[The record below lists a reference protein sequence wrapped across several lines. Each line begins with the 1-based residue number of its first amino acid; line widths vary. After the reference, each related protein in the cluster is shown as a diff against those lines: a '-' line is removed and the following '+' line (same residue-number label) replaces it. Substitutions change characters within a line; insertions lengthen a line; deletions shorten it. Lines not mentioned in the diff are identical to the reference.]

1 VRRRQ
6 AITLIGGTVLLAGE
20 AAYLS
25 RGHGGGPAQAY
36 APAAG
41 SAGGPTPAADAY
53 APGAS
58 YAPDGTAGRAAAVP
72 RAAVRL
78 LPGPFRDNEQ
88 RNLAYLLFL
97 DPDRMLRSFRLNYG
111 LTTHAEPLGGWESPT
126 SRIRGHVTG
135 HLLSA
140 LALAYAG
147 TGTTA
152 SDPAR
157 QALKAKG
164 DYLVTE
170 LAAMQ
175 QRAPSIGYGRGYLSG
190 FPEVFFDY
198 LESGRYD
205 RVWSP
210 YYMIHK
216 YLAGLID
223 QYQLAGN
230 GQALAA
236 AALLGDWVDH
246 RTAPLSQSHMQ
257 AILEVEFGGLPEALA
272 NLYAIT
278 GERRYLATARRF
290 WHARFLDPLAA
301 GQDRLAGEQCNISLP
316 KVIAA
321 QRLAEETGD
330 DGYAAVAR
338 NFWRIAT
345 GHHAYVIG
353 GQGNGEHWGLPDVVA
368 GALSNYTCEG
378 CVSYNMLK
386 LTRLLH
392 FHEPDRADLPD
403 FYERALV
410 NHLLGTQD
418 PRSAHGFA
426 CYYTGLSVN
435 AVKHQPLNYFAHG
448 DPDVYA
454 TDYDTFTCDTA
465 TGLET
470 PARFGEAIYARDP
483 DGGLRVNQFI
493 SSEVSLPGLALR
505 QDSGLPDSPWTLLT
519 VTGGGGY
526 APVRV
531 RVPGWADGPPEVTVN
546 AMPIAVT
553 IPARRPA
560 YLSITR
566 RWQAG
571 DQVRVTFPISL
582 AVRPAPD
589 AASVAA
595 LSYGPVI
602 LAGLTGGA
610 RGPEPSYLPVLDVS
624 SLRRVP
630 AGRSVPLAFTGSAIF
645 WGAGS
650 RPVQLIPVARVA
662 HQPYTVY
669 WRIA

>member
-1 VRRRQ
+1 MRRRQ
-6 AITLIGGTVLLAGE
+6 AITLIGGAVLLAGE
-20 AAYLS
+20 GAYLAS
-25 RGHGGGPAQAY
+25 RHARGLAEAFT
-36 APAAG
+36 PAAG
-41 SAGGPTPAADAY
+41 SAAPVPDAY

-72 RAAVRL
+72 RAGVRL
-78 LPGPFRDNEQ
+78 LPGPFHDNAH
-88 RNLAYLLFL
+88 RNLDYLLFL
-97 DPDRMLRSFRLNYG
+97 DADRMLRSFRLNYG
-111 LTTHAEPLGGWESPT
+111 LSTHAAPLGGWESPT

-135 HLLSA
+135 HLLTA

-152 SDPAR
+152 SDPTR

-164 DYLVTE
+164 DYLVAE

-175 QRAPSIGYGRGYLSG
+175 QRAPSVGYRKGYLSG

-230 GQALAA
+230 GQALEAA
-236 AALLGDWVDH
+236 ARLGDWVDY
-246 RTAPLSQSHMQ
+246 RTAPLSYAHMQ

-278 GERRYLATARRF
+278 GERRYLATAQRF
-290 WHARFLDPLAA
+290 WHARFLNPLAA

-316 KVIAA
+316 KVISA
-321 QRLAEETGD
+321 QRLAEETGSD
-330 DGYAAVAR
+330 RYAAVAR

-353 GQGNGEHWGLPDVVA
+353 GQGNGEHWGPPDVVA

-392 FHEPDRADLPD
+392 FHQPDRADLAD
-403 FYERALV
+403 FYERTLF

-418 PRSAHGFA
+418 PRSRHGFV

-435 AVKHQPLNYFAHG
+435 AVKHQPLNYFGHG

-493 SSEVSLPGLALR
+493 SSEVRGPGLALR
-505 QDSGLPDSPWTLLT
+505 QDSGLPDEPSTLLT
-519 VTGGGGY
+519 ITGGAGFT
-526 APVRV
+526 PVRI
-531 RVPGWADGPPEVTVN
+531 RVPGWAAGPPTVKVNDVTS
-546 AMPIAVT
+546 PVT
-553 IPARRPA
+553 IPAQRPA

-571 DQVRVTFPISL
+571 DQVRVTFPMTL
-582 AVRPAPD
+582 TVRPAPD

-595 LSYGPVI
+595 LTYGPVV
-602 LAGLTGGA
+602 LAGLTGPDH
-610 RGPEPSYLPVLDVS
+610 GPEPSYLPVLDVS
-624 SLRRVP
+624 SLRRAP
-630 AGRSVPLAFTGSAIF
+630 AGRSIPLAFTGTATF
-645 WGAGS
+645 WGVGS
-650 RPVQLIPVARVA
+650 RAVQLIPVARVA

-669 WRIA
+669 WQIA